1 MAEGTTFKR
10 CYCRDSSG
18 KDLGRDCPKLRR
30 PNGAWSNR
38 HGTWFYQMEL
48 PPKADGKRR
57 NPLRRGGFATQD
69 EAEGVM
75 NQARELLAIAAED
88 DLRTRI
94 KIADAITAHLKDT
107 GQLPDP
113 GRVRKMVRAGQD
125 PATRPPTVGEW
136 LDQQWLPGKKK
147 LRKGTVRSYAA
158 HVRLYYV
165 PNIGDISV
173 DRLRVTDV
181 ASVFEA
187 IDEQNDLITE
197 ARASDDAAVRA
208 SVRNLRII
216 SAETKQRIR
225 ATLRSAL
232 TTYMKQQP
240 GVLTFNAA
248 ALVELPSGT
257 RPKPLVWTEERTREW
272 QQDFQD
278 RLAEARLQACGR
290 RVDPVAV
297 WVSVPRPSPV
307 MVWTLAQVKVFLTH
321 ARKHRLYAMY
331 HLVAFRGL
339 RRGEA
344 CGLRRTDTDL
354 PGAVTNV
361 RWQITQLGWGTEEGA
376 PKSEA
381 GERQVA
387 LDQQTVKVL
396 RAHRRRQ
403 DTERDTSG
411 DAWTASGFEF
421 TTPDGAPLHPASVTD
436 MFELI
441 AYGCGLPP
449 IRLHDLRHFAATL
462 ALAAGVDIKVVQEQ
476 IGHSSRAITSDTYT
490 TVLPEV
496 ARAAAEAT
504 AALLPMDTTGTRE
517 PARSPQPGKSDTR
530 KKKDLGETPGQ
541 YGCAARDL
549 NPEPAD

>member
-10 CYCRDSSG
+10 CTCRDG
-18 KDLGRDCPKLRR
+18 DRKELGQKCPKLRR
-30 PNGAWSNR
+30 ANGTWSNY
-38 HGTWFYQMEL
+38 HGTWYCQLEL
-48 PPKADGKRR
+48 PPQPDGTRR
-57 NPLRRGGFATQD
+57 NPLRRGGYPTQ
-69 EAEGVM
+69 EAAEAVLK
-75 NQARELLAIAAED
+75 QARELLAIADED

-94 KIADAITAHLKDT
+94 KIADAMTAHLKDT

-113 GRVRKMVRAGQD
+113 ARVRKMVRAGQD
-125 PATRPPTVGEW
+125 PATKPPTVGEW

-158 HVRLYYV
+158 HIRLYYL

-187 IDEQNDLITE
+187 IDEQNDLIIE
-197 ARASDDAAVRA
+197 ACASDDQAVRA

-216 SAETKQRIR
+216 SAATKQRIR

-232 TTYMKQQP
+232 TTYMKQHP

-257 RPKPLVWTEERTREW
+257 RPRPLVWTEERTREW
-272 QQDFQD
+272 QWDFQD
-278 RLAEARLQACGR
+278 RFAEARAQARGR

-307 MVWTLAQVKVFLTH
+307 MVWTPAQTKVFLTH
-321 ARKHRLYAMY
+321 ARKHRLYALY
-331 HLVAFRGL
+331 HLIAFRGL

-354 PGAVTNV
+354 PGAVTNI

-387 LDQQTVKVL
+387 LDQQTVTVL

-403 DTERDTSG
+403 DSERDAAG
-411 DAWTASGFEF
+411 DGWTASGFEF
-421 TTPDGAPLHPASVTD
+421 TCPNGAPLHPASVTD
-436 MFELI
+436 MFEQI
-441 AYGCGLPP
+441 AYLAGLPP

-476 IGHSSRAITSDTYT
+476 LGHSSRAITSDTYT
-490 TVLPEV
+490 TVMPEV

-504 AALLPMDTTGTRE
+504 ARLM
-517 PARSPQPGKSDTR
+517 
-530 KKKDLGETPGQ
+530 
-541 YGCAARDL
+541 
-549 NPEPAD
+549 AD